1 MHRRRDCPQC
11 PLDCLHRAGGESGFA
26 APEKRKAG
34 VKLRPNF
41 DKTPIGPG
49 FPSAEPGPIMR
60 QLSVECQP
68 FEQQVW
74 RISNDRA
81 ETQRI
86 V

>member
-1 MHRRRDCPQC
+1 MACKWS
-11 PLDCLHRAGGESGFA
+11 RAEGIPA
-26 APEKRKAG
+26 LEKRKAG
-34 VKLRPNF
+34 AELRPNF
-41 DKTPIGPG
+41 DKTPIGSRY
-49 FPSAEPGPIMR
+49 PSAEPGPIMR

-74 RISNDRA
+74 LFSNDRA